1 MFQEKPRYINTG
13 GKLLDLEVP
22 KIMGILNITPDS
34 FYKGSR
40 YNTDAEILKA
50 TSKMLEDGADILDV
64 GGYSSRPGAEDISP
78 EEEGSRVLG
87 AIRLINRVFPEAIIS
102 VDTFRADIARAAIEE
117 CGAHMINDISGG
129 EGDSGMFE
137 TVKKLNVPY
146 ILMHMKGNPRTM
158 QDNPVYDD
166 LVSDILKWFGEKLF
180 KLRSE
185 GIKDIII
192 DPGIGFGK
200 TTEQNFE
207 LLGRLSDFSITG
219 LPLLVGLSRK
229 GMIWKTLQITPDDAL
244 NGTTA
249 LNAVAL
255 MKGADIL
262 RVHDVKEAV
271 QTIKL
276 ISKIKWIASPAMRDR
291 NDRHGS
297 SKQ

>member
-13 GKLLDLEVP
+13 GRLLDLRVP
-22 KIMGILNITPDS
+22 RVMGILNITPDS

-40 YNTDAEILKA
+40 YNTDGEIIKA
-50 TSKMLEDGADILDV
+50 ASVMLEDGADILDI
-64 GGYSSRPGAEDISP
+64 GGYSSRPGAKDITI
-78 EEEGSRVLG
+78 EEESGRVLK
-87 AIRLINRVFPEAIIS
+87 AIRLINREFPDAVIS
-102 VDTFRADIARAAIEE
+102 VDTFRADVAREAVTD
-117 CGAHMINDISGG
+117 CGAKIINDISGG
-129 EGDSGMFE
+129 EGDPGMCE
-137 TVKKLNVPY
+137 TVEKLNVPY
-146 ILMHMKGNPRTM
+146 VLMHMRGNPLTM

-166 LVSDILKWFGEKLF
+166 VVADILKWFGEKIF
-180 KLRSE
+180 NLRSA

-207 LLGRLSDFSITG
+207 LLRRLSDFSITG

-229 GMIWKTLQITPDDAL
+229 GMIWKTLDITPDDAL

-255 MKGADIL
+255 MNGADIL

-276 ISKIKWIASPAMRDR
+276 ISKLK
-291 NDRHGS
+291 
-297 SKQ
+297 

>member
-13 GKLLDLEVP
+13 GRLLDLRVP
-22 KIMGILNITPDS
+22 RVMGILNITPDS

-40 YNTDAEILKA
+40 YNTDGEIIKA
-50 TSKMLEDGADILDV
+50 ASVMLEDGADILDI
-64 GGYSSRPGAEDISP
+64 GGYSSRPGAKDITI
-78 EEEGSRVLG
+78 EEESGRVLK
-87 AIRLINRVFPEAIIS
+87 AIRLINREFPDAVIS
-102 VDTFRADIARAAIEE
+102 VDTFRADVVREAVTD
-117 CGAHMINDISGG
+117 CGAKIINDISGG
-129 EGDSGMFE
+129 EGDPGMFE
-137 TVKKLNVPY
+137 TVEKLNVPY
-146 ILMHMKGNPRTM
+146 VLMHMRGNPLTM

-166 LVSDILKWFGEKLF
+166 VVADILKWFGEKIF
-180 KLRSE
+180 NLRSA

-207 LLGRLSDFSITG
+207 LLRRLSDFSITG

-229 GMIWKTLQITPDDAL
+229 GMIWKTLDITPDDAL

-255 MKGADIL
+255 MNGADIL

-276 ISKIKWIASPAMRDR
+276 INKLK
-291 NDRHGS
+291 
-297 SKQ
+297 